1 MAGSFT
7 VRWAVPDDALGIAA
21 VKAAAWPG
29 EASEAAHIAAVIR
42 QPGRATLVAI
52 ENGRVLGFVDG
63 FLTSALAGVRRW
75 EVDLLAVHPDHR
87 RRGIGRALVTVCTD
101 AGRAAGA
108 ALARALIQ
116 LDNVGSQNTFA
127 RCGYQVNGAVCRL
140 FVSTSGGAS
149 GPTPPP
155 DAHLIPVV
163 TLNYRGLWIEGKLSA
178 AGFEAA
184 RAVRARF
191 GLNLVGAAIPL
202 AEIEAL
208 RAAHGAGFRAVG
220 DYQWWRRAL

>member
-1 MAGSFT
+1 MTGSFA
-7 VRWAVPDDALGIAA
+7 VRRAVPDDAPGIAA

-29 EASEAAHIAAVIR
+29 EASQAASIAAVIR
-42 QPGRATLVAI
+42 QPGHATLVAV

-63 FLTSALAGVRRW
+63 FLTHALAGVRRW

-87 RRGIGRALVTVCTD
+87 RRGIGRALVTACTD
-101 AGRAAGA
+101 AGRTAGA
-108 ALARALIQ
+108 ARARALIQ

-127 RCGYQVNGAVCRL
+127 RCGYQVNEAVCRL
-140 FVSTSGGAS
+140 FVCTDGGAS
-149 GPTPPP
+149 GPPPP
-155 DAHLIPVV
+155 LDAHFIPVV

-184 RAVRARF
+184 RAARARF
-191 GLNLVGAAIPL
+191 GLDLVGAAIPL
-202 AEIEAL
+202 AEAEAL
-208 RAAHGAGFRAVG
+208 RAAQRARFRAVG